1 MKFKM
6 NNRDWKIIECNQTKM
21 NEVEGTVE
29 ENGSKYFGLC
39 CYDKQIIYLWEDLH
53 EQQKRETLMHELIHC
68 YMGVYCSFE
77 DVAWNTDLVCN
88 ICANSHDMI
97 HKIVNDYFKEKS

>member
-6 NNRDWKIIECNQTKM
+6 NNRDWEIIECNQAKM
-21 NEVEGTVE
+21 NEIEETS
-29 ENGSKYFGLC
+29 ENGIDKYFGLC

-68 YMGVYCSFE
+68 YIGAYCSFE
-77 DVAWNTDLVCN
+77 DVVWNTDLVCN
-88 ICANSHDMI
+88 ISANSHDII
-97 HKIVNDYFKEKS
+97 HEIVEDYFKKK